1 MLHTGAKGGL
11 MPRERNNMAKLHMV
25 DGKIIEV
32 TEDKAQAIYAVLNGT
47 LKPRDA
53 AQEEFCTNVSNV
65 TFDTPKPR
73 TEPLGKGY
81 ESFKRVG
88 EQIKTRVKLN
98 A

>member
-1 MLHTGAKGGL
+1 
-11 MPRERNNMAKLHMV
+11 MAKLHMI
-25 DGKIIEV
+25 DGKTIEV

-47 LKPRDA
+47 MKPRDA

-81 ESFKRVG
+81 ESFKQVG
-88 EQIKTRVKLN
+88 EQLKARVTI
-98 A
+98 

>member
-1 MLHTGAKGGL
+1 ML
-11 MPRERNNMAKLHMV
+11 RERSSMAKLHMV

-47 LKPRDA
+47 MKPRDA

-81 ESFKRVG
+81 ESFKQVG
-88 EQIKTRVKLN
+88 EQLKARVTI
-98 A
+98 

>member
-1 MLHTGAKGGL
+1 MI
-11 MPRERNNMAKLHMV
+11 
-25 DGKIIEV
+25 DGKTIEV

-81 ESFKRVG
+81 ESFKQVG
-88 EQIKTRVKLN
+88 EQLKARVTI
-98 A
+98 